1 MVPKSLG
8 QLQTYSGEQIHTHNM
23 FFVVEETN
31 LLNGH
36 HNPAKQDVNSL
47 TGQYKSGVSQQ
58 QMTKALSKQF

>member
-1 MVPKSLG
+1 M
-8 QLQTYSGEQIHTHNM
+8 
-23 FFVVEETN
+23 EETN

-58 QMTKALSKQF
+58 QMKKALSKQF